1 MSMDEGTGWKN
12 KALVLGGVV
21 GGLIGV
27 GAAYLLVQRA
37 EREGTELHLGTG
49 EGIRLGLMVL
59 GMLRQVSQLG
69 GGSD

>member
-1 MSMDEGTGWKN
+1 MDEGTGWKN

-37 EREGTELHLGTG
+37 EREGTELRLGTG
-49 EGIRLGLMVL
+49 EGLRLGLMVL

-69 GGSD
+69 NGSE